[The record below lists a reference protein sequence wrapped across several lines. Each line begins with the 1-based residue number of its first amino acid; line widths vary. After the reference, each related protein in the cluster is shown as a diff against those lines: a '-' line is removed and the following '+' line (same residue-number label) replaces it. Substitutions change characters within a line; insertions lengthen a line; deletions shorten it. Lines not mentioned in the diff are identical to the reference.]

1 MDIDDDIFPD
11 EATEGSMDF
20 FIPADDEHVACEK
33 RKAAEM
39 RKSQWWKNELAKGK
53 CHYCGRRFHP
63 SELTMDHIVPI
74 IRGGFTRKS
83 NVVPCCKECNSRKK
97 YLLPVEMN
105 TGIGVAGKQNAD
117 DAAKTQK
124 DGENGTN

>member
-1 MDIDDDIFPD
+1 MDNEQDDIAD
-11 EATEGSMDF
+11 EMSEGSMDF
-20 FIPADDEHVACEK
+20 FIPADDEHVAREK
-33 RKAAEM
+33 RKAAEL

-53 CHYCGRRFHP
+53 CHYCGGRFKP

-83 NVVPCCKECNSRKK
+83 NVVTCCKACNSRKK

-105 TGIGVAGKQNAD
+105 AGIGVAGRESNESTDNTKEDN
-117 DAAKTQK
+117 
-124 DGENGTN
+124 